1 MTLQFTLPDGTAA
14 SVTVKHLLDGGY
26 AGRNQESVQAHID
39 ELAALGVPG
48 PKGHPDDVPGRAL
61 PGAADPHRAGAA
73 QQHLRGGRMGPDHRR
88 RRPPAA
94 HPAPNLLGS
103 HAWVLSEISDHLD
116 QITLRSW
123 VTNGGV
129 EEEIQTG
136 SLADLLPPGLWVE
149 VLKERRNFARD
160 DRAVGD
166 LEHARGCEP
175 VRRSL
180 ARRNERSGHR
190 QHHQHRL
197 RRRADGQADQLTAR

>member
-1 MTLQFTLPDGTAA
+1 MYPVAPYL
-14 SVTVKHLLDGGY
+14 
-26 AGRNQESVQAHID
+26 
-39 ELAALGVPG
+39 
-48 PKGHPDDVPGRAL
+48 
-61 PGAADPHRAGAA
+61 A
-73 QQHLRGGRMGPDHRR
+73 QQTHTVPVQHSSTSGEVEWALIIADDGRQLLT
-88 RRPPAA
+88 PPPTCSART
-94 HPAPNLLGS
+94 P
-103 HAWVLSEISDHLD
+103 WVLSEISDHLD

-180 ARRNERSGHR
+180 ARRHERSGHR
-190 QHHQHRL
+190 RHHQHRL